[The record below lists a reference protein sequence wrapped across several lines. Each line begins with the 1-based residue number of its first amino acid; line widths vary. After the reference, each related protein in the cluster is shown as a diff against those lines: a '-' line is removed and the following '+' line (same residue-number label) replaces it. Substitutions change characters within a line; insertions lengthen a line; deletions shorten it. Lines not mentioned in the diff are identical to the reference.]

1 MINSTSQEKLL
12 PHIPVMLSEVLE
24 YLDLQENGVYIDGT
38 VGAGGHAKS
47 ILGNPSSTRKVIG
60 LDRDAEALE
69 ICNKQFS
76 ASAKNLITTRR
87 TSYHQFP
94 TVLNELGLDT
104 VNGILLDLGLSSMQ
118 LNSQS
123 RGFAFESD
131 GNLDMRFNKDSGETA
146 AELINHSSEEE
157 LANII
162 FHFGEERY
170 SRKIAYNIKTMK
182 KMNAVADLKEAIRR
196 STPPHKRKKSLARVF
211 QALRIAVNSELEK
224 LELFLNSFIDYLAIN
239 GRVVIISYH
248 SIEDRMVK
256 HAFRALKNN
265 QRLTPLNKKPIIPT
279 IKEQE
284 YNPRSRSAKLRAA
297 ERVN

>member
-1 MINSTSQEKLL
+1 MINSTSQEKHPLHL
-12 PHIPVMLSEVLE
+12 PVMLSEVLE

-38 VGAGGHAKS
+38 IGAGGHAKS
-47 ILGNPSSTRKVIG
+47 ILGNPSSSRKVIG

-69 ICNKQFS
+69 ICNKQFG
-76 ASAKNLITTRR
+76 ASANLITTRR

-94 TVLNELGLDT
+94 TVLNELGIDT

-146 AELINHSSEEE
+146 TDLINHSTEKE

-162 FHFGEERY
+162 FHFGEERH

-265 QRLTPLNKKPIIPT
+265 QRLTPINKKPIIPT

>member
-1 MINSTSQEKLL
+1 MINSTLQEKHL
-12 PHIPVMLSEVLE
+12 PHVPVMLSEVLE
-24 YLDLQENGVYIDGT
+24 YLDLQKNGVYIDGT
-38 VGAGGHAKS
+38 IGAGGHAKS
-47 ILGNPSSTRKVIG
+47 ILGNPSSSRKVIG

-69 ICNKQFS
+69 ICNKQFG
-76 ASAKNLITTRR
+76 ASANLITTRR

-94 TVLNELGLDT
+94 TVLNELGIDA

-131 GNLDMRFNKDSGETA
+131 GNLDMRFNKDSGATA
-146 AELINHSSEEE
+146 TDLINHSTEEE

-162 FHFGEERY
+162 FHFGEERH

-182 KMNAVADLKEAIRR
+182 KMNAVADLKEAVRR

>member
-1 MINSTSQEKLL
+1 MINSTSQEKFL
-12 PHIPVMLSEVLE
+12 PHVPVMLSEVLE
-24 YLDLQENGVYIDGT
+24 YLDLHEYGVYIDGT

-60 LDRDAEALE
+60 IDRDAEALE

-76 ASAKNLITTRR
+76 ASANLITTRR

-94 TVLNELGLDT
+94 TVLNELGLET

-146 AELINHSSEEE
+146 TDLINHSTEEE

-162 FHFGEERY
+162 FHFGEERH

-182 KMNAVADLKEAIRR
+182 KMNAVADLKEAVRR

>member
-1 MINSTSQEKLL
+1 MINSTSQEKFL
-12 PHIPVMLSEVLE
+12 PHVPVMLSEVLE

-47 ILGNPSSTRKVIG
+47 ILGNPSSSRKVIG

-69 ICNKQFS
+69 ICNKQFG
-76 ASAKNLITTRR
+76 ASANLITTRR

-94 TVLNELGLDT
+94 TVLNELGIDT

-131 GNLDMRFNKDSGETA
+131 GNLDMRFNKDAGETA
-146 AELINHSSEEE
+146 TDLINHSTEEE

-162 FHFGEERY
+162 FHFGEERH

>member
-1 MINSTSQEKLL
+1 MINSTSQEKFL
-12 PHIPVMLSEVLE
+12 PHVPVMLSEVLE

-47 ILGNPSSTRKVIG
+47 ILGNRSSSRKVIG

-69 ICNKQFS
+69 ICNKQFG
-76 ASAKNLITTRR
+76 ASANLITTRR

-94 TVLNELGLDT
+94 TVLNELGIDT

-146 AELINHSSEEE
+146 TDLINHSTEEE

-162 FHFGEERY
+162 FHFGEERH

-297 ERVN
+297 ERIN

>member
-1 MINSTSQEKLL
+1 MINSTSQEKYL
-12 PHIPVMLSEVLE
+12 PHVPVMLSEVLE

-47 ILGNPSSTRKVIG
+47 ILGNPSSSRKVIG

-69 ICNKQFS
+69 ICNKQFG
-76 ASAKNLITTRR
+76 ASANLITTRR

-94 TVLNELGLDT
+94 TVLNELGIDAA
-104 VNGILLDLGLSSMQ
+104 NGILLDLGLSSMQ

-131 GNLDMRFNKDSGETA
+131 GNLDMRFNKDSGATA
-146 AELINHSSEEE
+146 TDLINHSTEEE

-162 FHFGEERY
+162 FHFGEERH

-265 QRLTPLNKKPIIPT
+265 QRLTHLNKKPIIPT

>member
-1 MINSTSQEKLL
+1 MINSTSQEKHPLHL
-12 PHIPVMLSEVLE
+12 PVMLSEVLE

-47 ILGNPSSTRKVIG
+47 ILGNRSSSRKVIG

-69 ICNKQFS
+69 ICNKQLG
-76 ASAKNLITTRR
+76 ASANLITTRR

-94 TVLNELGLDT
+94 TVLNELGIDA

-118 LNSQS
+118 LDSQS

-131 GNLDMRFNKDSGETA
+131 GNLDMRFNKDSGATA
-146 AELINHSSEEE
+146 TDLINHSTEEE

-162 FHFGEERY
+162 FHFGEERH

>member
-1 MINSTSQEKLL
+1 MINSTSQEKFL
-12 PHIPVMLSEVLE
+12 PHVPVMLSEVLE

-38 VGAGGHAKS
+38 VGAGGHAKG
-47 ILGNPSSTRKVIG
+47 ILGNPSSKRKVIG

-76 ASAKNLITTRR
+76 ASANLITTRR

-131 GNLDMRFNKDSGETA
+131 GNLDMRFNKDAGETA
-146 AELINHSSEEE
+146 TDLINHSTEEE

-162 FHFGEERY
+162 FHFGEERH

-182 KMNAVADLKEAIRR
+182 KMNAVADLKEAVRR
-196 STPPHKRKKSLARVF
+196 STPPQKRKKSLARVF

>member
-1 MINSTSQEKLL
+1 MINSTSQEKHPLHL
-12 PHIPVMLSEVLE
+12 PVMLSEVLE

-47 ILGNPSSTRKVIG
+47 ILGNPSSSRKVIG

-69 ICNKQFS
+69 ICNKQFG
-76 ASAKNLITTRR
+76 ASANLITTRR

-94 TVLNELGLDT
+94 TVLNELGIDA

-131 GNLDMRFNKDSGETA
+131 GNLDMRFNKDSGATA
-146 AELINHSSEEE
+146 TDLINHSTEEE

-162 FHFGEERY
+162 FHFGEERH

-265 QRLTPLNKKPIIPT
+265 QRLKPLNKKPIIPT

-284 YNPRSRSAKLRAA
+284 CNPRSRSAKLRAA

>member
-1 MINSTSQEKLL
+1 MINSTSQEKHPLHL
-12 PHIPVMLSEVLE
+12 PVMLSEVLE

-47 ILGNPSSTRKVIG
+47 ILGNPSSSRKVIG

-69 ICNKQFS
+69 ICNKQFG
-76 ASAKNLITTRR
+76 ASANLITTRR

-94 TVLNELGLDT
+94 TVLNELGIDA

-146 AELINHSSEEE
+146 TDLINHSTEEE

-162 FHFGEERY
+162 FHFGEERH

-182 KMNAVADLKEAIRR
+182 KMNAVADLKEAVRR

-265 QRLTPLNKKPIIPT
+265 QRLKPLNKKPIIPT

>member
-1 MINSTSQEKLL
+1 MINSTSQEKFL

-47 ILGNPSSTRKVIG
+47 ILGNPSSSRKVIG

-69 ICNKQFS
+69 ICNKQFG
-76 ASAKNLITTRR
+76 ASANLITTRR

-94 TVLNELGLDT
+94 KVLNELGIDT

-146 AELINHSSEEE
+146 TDLINHSTEEE

-162 FHFGEERY
+162 FHFGEERH

>member
-1 MINSTSQEKLL
+1 MINSTSQEKFL

-47 ILGNPSSTRKVIG
+47 ILGNPSSSRKVIG

-69 ICNKQFS
+69 ICNKQFNSS
-76 ASAKNLITTRR
+76 ANLIITRR

-94 TVLNELGLDT
+94 TVLNELGIDA

-146 AELINHSSEEE
+146 TDLINHSTEEE

-162 FHFGEERY
+162 FHFGEERH

-265 QRLTPLNKKPIIPT
+265 QRLAPLNKKPIIPT
-279 IKEQE
+279 IKEQD

>member
-1 MINSTSQEKLL
+1 MINSTSQEKHPLHL
-12 PHIPVMLSEVLE
+12 PVMLSEVLE

-47 ILGNPSSTRKVIG
+47 ILGNPSSSRKVIG

-69 ICNKQFS
+69 ICNKQFG
-76 ASAKNLITTRR
+76 ASANLITTRR

-94 TVLNELGLDT
+94 TVLNELGIDA

-131 GNLDMRFNKDSGETA
+131 GNLDMRFNKDSGATA
-146 AELINHSSEEE
+146 TDLINHSTEEE

-162 FHFGEERY
+162 FHFGEERH